1 MRRLVSAP
9 GPMNAPKPVRVQVDA
24 RGRPI
29 VVDGERVER
38 FIHDWYHRF
47 WWWRDDPL
55 RRRYYRVDTVSGRQ
69 VVVFRDMFTDRWFSQ
84 QA

>member
-9 GPMNAPKPVRVQVDA
+9 GPVNAPRPVRVQVDA

-29 VVDGERVER
+29 AVASVQVKTVNK
-38 FIHDWYHRF
+38 DWLHRF
-47 WWWRDDPL
+47 GWWWDDPL
-55 RRRYYRVDTVSGRQ
+55 RRRYYEVITVTDQR
-69 VVVFRDMFTDRWFSQ
+69 VVVFRDTFTDRWFSQ

>member
-9 GPMNAPKPVRVQVDA
+9 GPVNAPKSVRVQVDG
-24 RGRPI
+24 RGRPS
-29 VVDGERVER
+29 VVGGEQVER

-55 RRRYYRVDTVSGRQ
+55 RRRYYRVRTVTGRE
-69 VVVFRDMFTDRWFSQ
+69 VVVFRDMLTDRWFSQ